1 MDMYK
6 KRELRAKK
14 KQENT
19 LDKLP
24 TEEDINLHIDIEE
37 SEGN

>member
-14 KQENT
+14 KQEDSSNN
-19 LDKLP
+19 KSCASSS
-24 TEEDINLHIDIEE
+24 INWYPRTY
-37 SEGN
+37 G